1 MENTKTAFVLI
12 TGKPN
17 VGKSTLMNAL
27 LGEKVA
33 IVSSK
38 PQTTRNRIQGILTK
52 GEKQYVFIDTPG
64 LHKPKTLLGEYMM
77 KAVGSASEDADI
89 VLFVIEACVPLNKAE
104 QKALASYMDAK
115 AKVILLI
122 NKIDKVN
129 KADLAKQIAEVSQQ
143 YAFHAI
149 IPISALNND
158 GLDIIFEEIDPLLTD
173 SPHFFPDDI
182 STDQSERQIVAEIIR
197 EKILRLTEDEIP
209 HGVAVVIEEFKEK
222 KDLIS
227 VRAEIYC
234 EKESHKRILI
244 GKNGEMLKK
253 IGMYAREE
261 CEMLFGTRIYL
272 DLWVKIKENWRD
284 KPTLLS
290 NFGYNIKDFQ

>member
-1 MENTKTAFVLI
+1 MENTKTAFILI

-52 GEKQYVFIDTPG
+52 DEKQYVFIDTPG
-64 LHKPKTLLGEYMM
+64 LHKPKNLLGDYMM
-77 KAVGSASEDADI
+77 KSVGSASADADI
-89 VLFVIEACVPLNKAE
+89 VMFVIEAGVPLNGAE
-104 QKALASYMDAK
+104 QKALSGYMDSK
-115 AKVILLI
+115 ANVLLII
-122 NKIDKVN
+122 NKIDNGN
-129 KADLAKQIAEVSQQ
+129 KADLAKQIAEVSEK
-143 YAFHAI
+143 YSFYAI

-158 GLDIIFEEIDPLLTD
+158 GLDIIFTELDPLLTE

-182 STDQSERQIVAEIIR
+182 STDQPERQIVAEIIR

-227 VRAEIYC
+227 VRAEIFC
-234 EKESHKRILI
+234 EKEGHKRII
-244 GKNGEMLKK
+244 MLKK
-253 IGMYAREE
+253 IGTYARED
-261 CEMLFGTRIYL
+261 CEKLFGIRMYL

-284 KPTLLS
+284 RPALLS
-290 NFGYNIKDFQ
+290 NFGYNAKDI

>member
-1 MENTKTAFVLI
+1 
-12 TGKPN
+12 
-17 VGKSTLMNAL
+17 L

-33 IVSSK
+33 DCI
-38 PQTTRNRIQGILTK
+38 QQAADERNRFSILTK
-52 GEKQYVFIDTPG
+52 DEKQYVFIDTPDC
-64 LHKPKTLLGEYMM
+64 T
-77 KAVGSASEDADI
+77 SEEPARRLYDKRSEAPPRMQNF
-89 VLFVIEACVPLNKAE
+89 VMFVIEAGVPLNRGAESAFRLHDSKAN
-104 QKALASYMDAK
+104 
-115 AKVILLI
+115 VLLII

-129 KADLAKQIAEVSQQ
+129 KADLAKQIAEVSEK
-143 YAFHAI
+143 YSFYAI

-158 GLDIIFEEIDPLLTD
+158 GLDIIFTELDPLLTE

-182 STDQSERQIVAEIIR
+182 STDQPERQIVAEIIR

-227 VRAEIYC
+227 VRAEIFC
-234 EKESHKRILI
+234 EKEGHKRIII

-253 IGMYAREE
+253 IGTYARED
-261 CEMLFGTRIYL
+261 CEKLFGIRMYL

-284 KPTLLS
+284 RPALLS
-290 NFGYNIKDFQ
+290 NFGYNANDTINRCETTVRYF